1 LLNCLKVDS
10 VAADVGESDEES
22 LSSRLS
28 QRRGN
33 TSWPFPANRRA
44 SSFIRTHESWNY
56 TESRRERCALS
67 TAVINVTIYS
77 LLPPQLS
84 SRQTV
89 RGTNYR
95 HGSLLFHLKPIVIV
109 TQITANI
116 ARGAVMI
123 SRRYQFQA
131 ADRAIRDRRQL
142 DNCRLQMKN
151 DLRAEKIIR
160 VDQRFIPSPL
170 SATGTE
176 GTGDLSEKGETRRG
190 VSKMR
195 TWK

>member
-1 LLNCLKVDS
+1 VTE
-10 VAADVGESDEES
+10 VEESDEES

-28 QRRGN
+28 QRHGN

-44 SSFIRTHESWNY
+44 SSFIRTHESRPLQLY
-56 TESRRERCALS
+56 ESRRECCALS
-67 TAVINVTIYS
+67 TAIINVTIYS

-131 ADRAIRDRRQL
+131 TDRAIRDRRQL

-151 DLRAEKIIR
+151 DLRAEKIIH
-160 VDQRFIPSPL
+160 VDSR
-170 SATGTE
+170 
-176 GTGDLSEKGETRRG
+176 
-190 VSKMR
+190 
-195 TWK
+195 